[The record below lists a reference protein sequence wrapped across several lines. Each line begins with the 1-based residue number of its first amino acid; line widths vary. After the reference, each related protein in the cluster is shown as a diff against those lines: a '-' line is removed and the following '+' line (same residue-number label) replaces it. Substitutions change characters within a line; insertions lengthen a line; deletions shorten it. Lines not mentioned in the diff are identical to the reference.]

1 MITICLYIGRY
12 QHFQN
17 EWVKDGHCYCF
28 TSPGAKH
35 IINDKNQWQK
45 VK

>member
-1 MITICLYIGRY
+1 MVIIRLYIG
-12 QHFQN
+12 HSQN